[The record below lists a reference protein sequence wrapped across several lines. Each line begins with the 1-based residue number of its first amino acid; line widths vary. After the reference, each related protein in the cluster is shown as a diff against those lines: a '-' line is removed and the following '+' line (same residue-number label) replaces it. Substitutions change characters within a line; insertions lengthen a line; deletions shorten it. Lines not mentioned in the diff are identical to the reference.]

1 MLEDLGINSILVG
14 LIRPHVPKIAAK
26 VIPVINDEL
35 VRVLYQSD
43 CECMDDEAQSAIML
57 FRDKQDDV
65 YMAVCKLSED
75 DKILRMSKP
84 VQMKQY
90 ITELINEALKAQ
102 ESDK

>member
-43 CECMDDEAQSAIML
+43 CERLDDEAQSAIML

-65 YMAVCKLSED
+65 YMSVCKLSKD